1 MGDFFEQLQK
11 VWPLVTTAPWG
22 FASIA
27 FAIFASGWALGR
39 FMYSQRITILK
50 ERIEA
55 YKEKLD
61 GASPDE
67 AHAKIERL
75 EARIR
80 DLEFDP
86 RKFNDVQVG
95 KITAALKRHGPGT
108 IIVSRSAGS
117 LECGGVFKQVRHLF
131 AQQGWNVRHWE
142 TFDPIESPTGLV
154 FFTNTG
160 DEVSPPERAAR
171 DALDT
176 AGIAYEI
183 RRREI
188 NAKEPEPQLVFGDI
202 D

>member
-1 MGDFFEQLQK
+1 MGFIDQLK
-11 VWPLVTTAPWG
+11 AVWPLVTQTPWG
-22 FASIA
+22 FAPIA
-27 FAIFASGWALGR
+27 FAILASGWAVGR
-39 FMYSQRITILK
+39 FMYSQRIAILK

-75 EARIR
+75 ETRIR

-86 RKFNDVQVG
+86 RKFNDAQSG

-117 LECGGVFKQVRHLF
+117 LECGGVFKQVRYLF

-142 TFDPIESPTGLV
+142 TFDPIESLTGLV

-160 DEVSPPERAAR
+160 DDVSPSERAAR
-171 DALDT
+171 DALDA
-176 AGIAYEI
+176 AGIAHEI
-183 RRREI
+183 RRREM